1 MSQLPITLS
10 GNLTDDPV
18 CMNFDTGS
26 TLTRMRVATS
36 RRVRTDSEDANGNAQ
51 WADTDLLYIDVECWG
66 QLAVNTHVS
75 LVKGMPVVVVGRL
88 VSEKWTDQDG
98 KSRYKHLI
106 KANQTALELTRFQVS
121 SRSTSVQKRTL
132 DGMNDVEVKTRDHL
146 VEENGTINTNGGNGS
161 SGANGVN
168 GSSGAP
174 GATAAADGVLERSG
188 TAEEMS
194 FADREAESS
203 QSEKKEPAPVPAS

>member
-18 CMNFDTGS
+18 IKNFDTGS

-36 RRVRTDSEDANGNAQ
+36 RRVRTDNEDENGNAQ

-88 VSEKWTDQDG
+88 VSDKWTDAEG
-98 KSRYKHLI
+98 KTRYKHII
-106 KANQTALELTRFQVS
+106 KANQIALELTRFQAS
-121 SRSTSVQKRTL
+121 SRSTSVQKHTVK
-132 DGMNDVEVKTRDHL
+132 GMNEVEETTRDDI
-146 VEENGTINTNGGNGS
+146 VEETGEIATTSSSSTSPANSGGE
-161 SGANGVN
+161 SGV
-168 GSSGAP
+168 
-174 GATAAADGVLERSG
+174 VERSG
-188 TAEEMS
+188 TAEDLS
-194 FADREAESS
+194 FADREREKVEAE
-203 QSEKKEPAPVPAS
+203 QGAPVPVG

>member
-18 CMNFDTGS
+18 TKTFDTGS

-36 RRVRTDSEDANGNAQ
+36 RRVRTETEDANGNAQ

-75 LVKGMPVVVVGRL
+75 LTKGMPVVVIGRL
-88 VSEKWTDQDG
+88 VSDKWTDAEG
-98 KSRYKHLI
+98 NSRYKHII
-106 KANQTALELTRFQVS
+106 KANQIALELTRFQAS
-121 SRSTSVQKRTL
+121 SRSTSVHKHTV
-132 DGMNDVEVKTRDHL
+132 DGMNDVEETTRDDI
-146 VEENGTINTNGGNGS
+146 VEAQGTTKTNAGQTPAS
-161 SGANGVN
+161 SAPATVAAANGVI
-168 GSSGAP
+168 
-174 GATAAADGVLERSG
+174 EREG

-194 FADREAESS
+194 FVDRQRESAQEEQAKQEA
-203 QSEKKEPAPVPAS
+203 PPVPVG

>member
-18 CMNFDTGS
+18 CKTFDTGT

-36 RRVRTDSEDANGNAQ
+36 RRVRTDSEDENGNAQ

-66 QLAVNTHVS
+66 QLAVNTRVS
-75 LVKGMPVVVVGRL
+75 LEKGMPVVVVGRL
-88 VSEKWTDQDG
+88 VSDKWTDAEG
-98 KSRYKHLI
+98 NTRYKHII
-106 KANQTALELTRFQVS
+106 KANQIALELTRFQVS

-132 DGMNDVEVKTRDHL
+132 KGMEEVAETTREDIA
-146 VEENGTINTNGGNGS
+146 EENGTVSTNGNTNG
-161 SGANGVN
+161 
-168 GSSGAP
+168 
-174 GATAAADGVLERSG
+174 ADGAASDGVIERTG

-194 FADREAESS
+194 FADREREVV
-203 QSEKKEPAPVPAS
+203 EENRAPVSVG

>member
-18 CMNFDTGS
+18 CKTFDTGT

-36 RRVRTDSEDANGNAQ
+36 RRVRTDSEDENGNAQ

-66 QLAVNTHVS
+66 QLAVNTRVS
-75 LVKGMPVVVVGRL
+75 LEKGMPVVVVGRL
-88 VSEKWTDQDG
+88 VSDKWTDAEG
-98 KSRYKHLI
+98 NTRYKHII
-106 KANQTALELTRFQVS
+106 KANQIALELTRFQVS

-132 DGMNDVEVKTRDHL
+132 KGMDEVAETTREDIA
-146 VEENGTINTNGGNGS
+146 EENGTVPTNGNTNG
-161 SGANGVN
+161 AD
-168 GSSGAP
+168 
-174 GATAAADGVLERSG
+174 GATSDGVIERTG

-194 FADREAESS
+194 FADREHEVV
-203 QSEKKEPAPVPAS
+203 EENRAPVSVG

>member
-18 CMNFDTGS
+18 CKTFDTGT

-36 RRVRTDSEDANGNAQ
+36 RRVRTDSEDENGNAQ

-66 QLAVNTHVS
+66 QLAVNTRVS
-75 LVKGMPVVVVGRL
+75 LEKGMPVVVVGRL
-88 VSEKWTDQDG
+88 VSDKWTDAEG
-98 KSRYKHLI
+98 NTRYKHII
-106 KANQTALELTRFQVS
+106 KANQIALELTRFQVS

-132 DGMNDVEVKTRDHL
+132 KGMDEVAETTREDIA
-146 VEENGTINTNGGNGS
+146 EENGTVSTNGNTNG
-161 SGANGVN
+161 
-168 GSSGAP
+168 
-174 GATAAADGVLERSG
+174 ADGAASDGVIERTG

-194 FADREAESS
+194 FADREREVAE
-203 QSEKKEPAPVPAS
+203 ENRAPVSVG

>member
-18 CMNFDTGS
+18 CKTFDTGT

-36 RRVRTDSEDANGNAQ
+36 RRVRTETEDGNGNAQ

-75 LVKGMPVVVVGRL
+75 LGKGMPVIVVGRL
-88 VSEKWTDQDG
+88 VSDKWTDSDG
-98 KSRYKHLI
+98 NTRYKHII
-106 KANQTALELTRFQVS
+106 KANQIALELTRFQVS

-132 DGMNDVEVKTRDHL
+132 DGMSDVEETTRDDIA
-146 VEENGTINTNGGNGS
+146 EANGT
-161 SGANGVN
+161 V
-168 GSSGAP
+168 
-174 GATAAADGVLERSG
+174 ATARHNGQDGAANDGVIERNG

-194 FADREAESS
+194 FVDRQRESE
-203 QSEKKEPAPVPAS
+203 QAQQEAPVPVG